1 MKIAIV
7 GAAGR
12 TGGHVLE
19 QALERGHRVVAIARD
34 PGKLA
39 SGSIGAAIEAAADR
53 VRVVK
58 APADDVVSLTEAFA
72 GVDVVVS
79 ALGSNA
85 TSGDRVLTT
94 GITAT
99 LAAMKADSIRRL
111 VVVSASGHLT
121 DGDAWP
127 VRFLVKPILG
137 AMLRTSYADMR
148 EMERI
153 VQASDTDWTIMRP
166 PKLSDKDA
174 RGSYQSRRNLNV
186 RRGFTITRADLATAI
201 LDQVTDETTIRA
213 AVSVAN

>member
-1 MKIAIV
+1 MKIAII

-12 TGGHVLE
+12 TGRQVLE
-19 QALERGHRVVAIARD
+19 QALARGHEVVAIARD
-34 PGKLA
+34 PRRTPN
-39 SGSIGAAIEAAADR
+39 GSISEEPGR
-53 VRVVK
+53 VRTV
-58 APADDVVSLTEAFA
+58 AATAIDVAALTGAFTE
-72 GVDVVVS
+72 VDVVIS
-79 ALGSNA
+79 ALGPNK

-99 LAAMKADSIRRL
+99 LAAMEAAGIRRL

-127 VRFLVKPILG
+127 VRILVKPILG
-137 AMLRTSYADMR
+137 AFLRTSYADMR

-166 PKLSDKDA
+166 PKLSDKGA
-174 RGSYQSRRNLNV
+174 RGGYQSRRNLNV
-186 RRGFTITRADLATAI
+186 RRGFTMTRADLATAI
-201 LDQVTDETTIRA
+201 LDQLDDLGTIRQ